1 MVQGSL
7 GQKARPAIEGT
18 RKMRI
23 STSAS
28 AVMADLKAYIM
39 EDLDPRAM
47 QPAKAYRS
55 EEIQKDAQGRPLY
68 RVPGL
73 YLKERMGQSWREASG
88 VSVKLVKPPAA
99 PIGEMTRVTLTGSVV
114 VTPYVTQGG
123 RQGYSIIAD
132 SLEPVKEDVK

>member
-1 MVQGSL
+1 M
-7 GQKARPAIEGT
+7 T
-18 RKMRI
+18 MRI
-23 STSAS
+23 PTNAS
-28 AVMADLKAYIM
+28 AVMADLKVYVM

-47 QPAKAYRS
+47 QPAKAYHS
-55 EEIQKDAQGRPLY
+55 DEVQKDAQGRPLY

-73 YLKERMGQSWREASG
+73 YLKERMGQSWREASS

-99 PIGEMTRVTLTGSVV
+99 PIGEMTKVTLTGSVV

-123 RQGYSIIAD
+123 RQGYSIVAD

>member
-7 GQKARPAIEGT
+7 GQKARPAIEGI

-47 QPAKAYRS
+47 QPAKAYHS
-55 EEIQKDAQGRPLY
+55 DEVQKDAQGRPLY

-88 VSVKLVKPPAA
+88 VSVKLVKPPSA

-132 SLEPVKEDVK
+132 SLEPVKEDAK